1 MNQYHELNNQLFERE
16 GKIKTIS
23 DENKIL
29 QQNQKVQIM
38 MIDAQVAVGCAI
50 LVDNATQFD
59 NELINITAVA
69 T

>member
-1 MNQYHELNNQLFERE
+1 
-16 GKIKTIS
+16 
-23 DENKIL
+23 
-29 QQNQKVQIM
+29 